1 MSGASTPSRQLVE
14 SIWKAAVRSVD
25 SARLVRQVIRIEGSR
40 VVIAGTPI
48 PMENLRRIEVV
59 GAGKAGAGMAQG
71 AAEALGG
78 LGKSLSGWVNVPAD
92 CVRPLSSITLHPA
105 RPAGLNEPT
114 AAGVAGSEEILRR
127 VAALGA
133 GDLCLVLISGG
144 GSALLPAPIAGV
156 SLADK
161 AATIRQMSLAGASI
175 DELNCVR
182 RQLSRIKGGGLARAC
197 RAQWLVTLVI
207 SDVIGDPLEVIASG
221 PTIDFPLEPERALE
235 LLEQFAPGLVGIPG
249 SVIESLQRLRLSGV
263 GHVSYVPERV
273 QEEHGHVKNVPHIR
287 VVSIIGN
294 NQTAVDA
301 AEREALSLGLD
312 VRVLGVGQAG
322 VAKTA
327 GRELAE
333 ECLRVQPSLTRPL
346 CLISGGEPVVH
357 VEKRP
362 GPQKGGRNQE
372 LALAALCR
380 LSESHANGITI
391 LSGGTDGED
400 GPTDAAGAIA
410 DSAIAQA
417 ATLHHLNP
425 QQFLTDH
432 NSYPFF
438 EQTGGLLIT
447 GPTHTNVMDVR
458 VALVEPL
465 GGRLM
470 VDRPR
475 KDRLTTNPLPSVDQ
489 P

>member
-1 MSGASTPSRQLVE
+1 MSGASIPSRQLVE
-14 SIWKAAVRSVD
+14 SIWRAAVLAVD
-25 SARLVRQVIRIEGSR
+25 SAHLVKQVIQIEGQWLS
-40 VVIAGTPI
+40 ISGTRI
-48 PMENLRRIEVV
+48 PVEDLRRIVVV

-71 AAEALGG
+71 AEESLAG
-78 LGKSLSGWVNVPAD
+78 LGKPISGWVNVPAD
-92 CVRPLSSITLHPA
+92 CVRLLASITLHPA

-127 VAALGA
+127 VSALGE

-144 GSALLPAPIAGV
+144 GSALLPAPIPGI

-161 AATIRQMSLAGASI
+161 AATIRQMSLAGAGI

-221 PTIDFPLEPERALE
+221 PTIDFPPEPQRALE
-235 LLEQFAPGLVGIPG
+235 LLKRFAPGLAGIPR
-249 SVIESLQRLRLSGV
+249 SVVETLNRLCSSAV
-263 GHVSYVPERV
+263 GHVSHIPECV
-273 QEEHGHVKNVPHIR
+273 TGEYGHVKNVPHEEHLR
-287 VVSIIGN
+287 SRAVSIIGN
-294 NQTAVDA
+294 NQTAIDA
-301 AEREALSLGLD
+301 AVRAALLGGVD

-322 VAKTA
+322 IAKTV
-327 GRELAE
+327 GRDLAE
-333 ECLRVQPSLTRPL
+333 ECLRIQPELTRPL
-346 CLISGGEPVVH
+346 CLLSGGEPVVQ
-357 VEKRP
+357 VEQRP

-380 LSESHANGITI
+380 LIEADAKGITI

-400 GPTDAAGAIA
+400 GPTDAAGAMA
-410 DSAIAQA
+410 DSAVMQA
-417 ATLHHLNP
+417 TTQHHLDP
-425 QQFLTDH
+425 RQFLADH

-438 EQTGGLLIT
+438 EQTGGLLLT

-465 GGRLM
+465 
-470 VDRPR
+470 
-475 KDRLTTNPLPSVDQ
+475 Q
-489 P
+489 EA